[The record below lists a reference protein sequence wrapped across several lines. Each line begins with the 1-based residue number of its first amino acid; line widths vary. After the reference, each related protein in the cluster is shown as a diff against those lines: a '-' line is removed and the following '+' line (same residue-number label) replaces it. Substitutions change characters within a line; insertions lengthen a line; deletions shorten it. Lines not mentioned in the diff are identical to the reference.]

1 MLSYLLLPS
10 LFLSSIFS
18 FIIYFHLDRGQY
30 IEFGHGESYRVYL
43 LYLSLGPNCPQGQY
57 QELDVVYETFD
68 EFCGIVKRRGENKEA
83 SRQYTLKNKHMSHAF
98 HQS

>member
-1 MLSYLLLPS
+1 MSLATQYTIFCLILLS
-10 LFLSSIFS
+10 FVHF
-18 FIIYFHLDRGQY
+18 
-30 IEFGHGESYRVYL
+30 
-43 LYLSLGPNCPQGQY
+43 LYLSLGPNFPQGQY

-68 EFCGIVKRRGENKEA
+68 EFCAIVKRRGENKEA